1 MIITADAL
9 TRAAGVAAVAAGV
22 IFIGVQIGHPQLN
35 ATASSRSPQQD
46 SSRRVMTWD

>member
-1 MIITADAL
+1 MTITANAL

-35 ATASSRSPQQD
+35 ATTSPQPM
-46 SSRRVMTWD
+46 STSATS